1 MRVVC
6 CLNGMPMRT
15 DTVYS
20 ETSAKDALNA
30 FPAERVMHEAAA
42 DVEEGLEFWKT
53 IAGKVPS
60 KRRVSRE
67 FLNRQ
72 G

>member
-1 MRVVC
+1 MVH
-6 CLNGMPMRT
+6 
-15 DTVYS
+15 S
-20 ETSAKDALNA
+20 ETPAGHALGGLYSRDSGRLPMLRA
-30 FPAERVMHEAAA
+30 IHEAAA

-53 IAGKVPS
+53 IAGKFPS
-60 KRRVSRE
+60 QRRVSRE

>member
-1 MRVVC
+1 MAMS
-6 CLNGMPMRT
+6 N
-15 DTVYS
+15 DIFES
-20 ETSAKDALNA
+20 EISVKSPLSQDGSRL
-30 FPAERVMHEAAA
+30 PVEKVIHDAAA

-53 IAGKVPS
+53 IAGTS
-60 KRRVSRE
+60 EAQHHASRE

>member
-1 MRVVC
+1 M
-6 CLNGMPMRT
+6 
-15 DTVYS
+15 
-20 ETSAKDALNA
+20 TSDIIEPEISTRDALEGKYSHDA
-30 FPAERVMHEAAA
+30 GRLPAQKVIHEAVA

-53 IAGKVPS
+53 IVGNSAAQHHA
-60 KRRVSRE
+60 SRE

>member
-1 MRVVC
+1 MRS
-6 CLNGMPMRT
+6 
-15 DTVYS
+15 DTVHS
-20 ETSAKDALNA
+20 ETPARDALEA
-30 FPAERVMHEAAA
+30 FPVQRVMHDAAA
-42 DVEEGLEFWKT
+42 DVEEGLEFWKA

>member
-1 MRVVC
+1 MRNDM
-6 CLNGMPMRT
+6 LESG
-15 DTVYS
+15 
-20 ETSAKDALNA
+20 A
-30 FPAERVMHEAAA
+30 PATGAVEGLFSQDGARIPARRLIYEAAA
-42 DVEEGLEFWKT
+42 DVEEGLQFWKT

>member
-1 MRVVC
+1 MRNDMVH
-6 CLNGMPMRT
+6 
-15 DTVYS
+15 S
-20 ETSAKDALNA
+20 ES
-30 FPAERVMHEAAA
+30 ERLPVQRLIHEAAA

-53 IAGKVPS
+53 IAGLVPPQHHA
-60 KRRVSRE
+60 SRE

>member
-1 MRVVC
+1 MSIHVFE
-6 CLNGMPMRT
+6 PKA
-15 DTVYS
+15 
-20 ETSAKDALNA
+20 SARDALEGKI
-30 FPAERVMHEAAA
+30 PVEKVIHDAAA

-53 IAGKVPS
+53 IAGNIAPEHHA
-60 KRRVSRE
+60 SRE